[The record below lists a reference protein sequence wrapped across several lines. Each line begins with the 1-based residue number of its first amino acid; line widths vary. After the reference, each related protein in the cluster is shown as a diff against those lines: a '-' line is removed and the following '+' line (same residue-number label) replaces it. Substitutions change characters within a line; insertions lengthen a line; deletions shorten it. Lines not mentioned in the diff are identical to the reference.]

1 MEKNTKILLGVAAA
15 GVVAYLVLKP
25 KKAVLNTN
33 VPTND
38 LDLDNLVRVKGER
51 DSDVDPNL
59 IKMANMG
66 SSTQYTYN
74 DKNGVIV
81 MKYVSGVANGNIV
94 TYRREDDVEGGG
106 KNIYE
111 YDRNGVF
118 INKRFDSGIR
128 Y

>member
-1 MEKNTKILLGVAAA
+1 MEKQTKILLGLAAA
-15 GVVAYLVLKP
+15 GIVAYLVLKP
-25 KKAVLNTN
+25 KKVVANTN
-33 VPTND
+33 VPAND

-59 IKMANMG
+59 IKMANKG

-81 MKYVSGVANGNIV
+81 MKYVSGVANGSIV
-94 TYRREDDVEGGG
+94 TYRREDEVEGG

-111 YDRNGVF
+111 YDKNGVF